1 MTTLENLYN
10 GNINPC
16 ELENL
21 HKRSEYKTAITN
33 VSKTRDKLEEILT
46 EEQKE
51 FFEEYVSRWDEMSSI
66 VEEEIFKTGFSL
78 GLRIAVESLYD

>member
-1 MTTLENLYN
+1 MTILENLYN

-16 ELENL
+16 ELEKL
-21 HKRSEYKTAITN
+21 HKRCEYKTA
-33 VSKTRDKLEEILT
+33 VSHVNITRDKLDEILT

-51 FFEEYVSRWDEMSSI
+51 VFEEYITQWDEMSSI

-78 GLRIAVESLYD
+78 GLRIAAESLYD